1 MRVNNIVSFGK
12 KVGQLKVNHRPS
24 SNVQHMD
31 FREHPIAL
39 GLNGNSQSFVDWIIK
54 CPAGRSRGKH

>member
-39 GLNGNSQSFVDWIIK
+39 GLNGQQSVF
-54 CPAGRSRGKH
+54 R